1 MPAAMTDTTETKFQT
16 NNYLP
21 RTETKA
27 DVVIKLLR
35 RKNGATIADL
45 QKATGWQAHSV
56 RGLLSGTVTKRMG
69 LGVESKPDSKGTR
82 RYRVAKGSAAR

>member
-1 MPAAMTDTTETKFQT
+1 MNDTTETTPQT

-27 DVVIKLLR
+27 NVVIKLLR

-56 RGLLSGTVTKRMG
+56 RGLLSGTVKKRMG
-69 LGVESKPDSKGTR
+69 LYVESKPDSKGTR
-82 RYRVAKGSAAR
+82 RYRVAKASAAR